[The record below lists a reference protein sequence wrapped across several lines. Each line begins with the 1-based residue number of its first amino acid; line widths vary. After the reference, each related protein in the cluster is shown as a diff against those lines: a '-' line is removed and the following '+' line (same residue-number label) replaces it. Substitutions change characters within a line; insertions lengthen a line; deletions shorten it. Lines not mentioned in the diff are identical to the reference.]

1 MFENKLGVPWGN
13 LSERDGRQ
21 HIGCCAWYLAETD
34 ASPWG
39 QNPAEGG
46 LWGVEMTNDGGGSG
60 GSLNIIP
67 CKHPREN
74 PAGMEE
80 KLSLQCFAVETD
92 QGDMRV
98 GLSSRESGSQN
109 EEVMGVDACGGESL
123 RPWPPSS
130 EGEHAGREPQNQE
143 ETRPS
148 WETASPRQG
157 RSPVGLRPVRGALA
171 CGSHRPAAPPAGSA
185 SMSRDGVPTHT
196 QASPARTHLS
206 TRCC

>member
-39 QNPAEGG
+39 QNPAKGG

-80 KLSLQCFAVETD
+80 KLSLQCFAVETG

-98 GLSSRESGSQN
+98 RLSSWESGSQN
-109 EEVMGVDACGGESL
+109 EEVMGVDACGGKSL

-148 WETASPRQG
+148 WASALCGGRWPADPTAQPLLRKAPLRCPGTEFPHTPRLLQCE
-157 RSPVGLRPVRGALA
+157 RTFPRGVAD
-171 CGSHRPAAPPAGSA
+171 P
-185 SMSRDGVPTHT
+185 
-196 QASPARTHLS
+196 
-206 TRCC
+206 